1 MSTKRF
7 LPSLACLF
15 GVFILLVPISG
26 FAGLE
31 FKERQIEHHATLV
44 EEQSTAVFHFTNTG
58 DKPIEILK
66 VGSSCGCTVPQLD
79 KKLYAPGES
88 GEINAVFTFG
98 SRQGRQ
104 MKRITVTTNDPVMS
118 RYQLD
123 FITHIPTWGQI
134 RPRMARWSVGGDSL
148 ERIITVEL
156 PVGDGLTFN
165 EPQTPENFTMELASS
180 MDGKRVYRLIPHSTE
195 QGVTEKIA
203 FELTYENEETS
214 VSRELSFYALIR

>member
-1 MSTKRF
+1 
-7 LPSLACLF
+7 
-15 GVFILLVPISG
+15 
-26 FAGLE
+26 
-31 FKERQIEHHATLV
+31 
-44 EEQSTAVFHFTNTG
+44 
-58 DKPIEILK
+58 
-66 VGSSCGCTVPQLD
+66 
-79 KKLYAPGES
+79 
-88 GEINAVFTFG
+88 
-98 SRQGRQ
+98 
-104 MKRITVTTNDPVMS
+104 
-118 RYQLD
+118 
-123 FITHIPTWGQI
+123 
-134 RPRMARWSVGGDSL
+134 MARWSVGGDSL